1 MEDLVY
7 SHGFRVDPAAVL
19 YHRPET
25 FVDETEGN
33 EKMDLRLQG
42 KRALVTGSTAGIGF
56 AAAARLAEEGAS
68 VVINGRSAERVEEAV
83 RRARERAP
91 EAEVSGVAADLGA
104 AEGVEGILRQVP
116 EVDVLVN
123 NLGVFEPKD
132 FQEITDDDW
141 FRFFETNVM
150 SGVRLARHYLPG
162 MKEWDW
168 GRIVFVSSESAVQIP
183 AEMIHYG
190 VTKTAQLAV
199 ARGLAET
206 TVGTGVTVNS
216 VLPGPTASEGV
227 KTFVGR
233 MAQEQGKD
241 EAAMEEEFFQTARP
255 SSLLQRF
262 IEPEEVAEMIAFV
275 CSPAS
280 SATNG
285 ASLRAD
291 GGVVRS
297 VV

>member
-1 MEDLVY
+1 
-7 SHGFRVDPAAVL
+7 
-19 YHRPET
+19 
-25 FVDETEGN
+25 
-33 EKMDLRLQG
+33 MDLRLGG

-56 AAAARLAEEGAS
+56 AAVARLAEEGAS
-68 VVINGRSAERVEEAV
+68 VMVNGRSAKRVEEAV
-83 RRARERAP
+83 RRVRERAP
-91 EAEVSGVAADLGA
+91 GAEVSGVAADLGS
-104 AEGVEGILRQVP
+104 AEGVEELVLQVP

-123 NLGVFEPKD
+123 SLGIFEPKD

-162 MKEWDW
+162 MKERDW
-168 GRIVFVSSESAVQIP
+168 GRVVFVSSESAVQIP
-183 AEMIHYG
+183 VEMIHYG

-227 KTFVGR
+227 KTFVGQ

-241 EAAMEEEFFQTARP
+241 EAAVEEEFFQMARP

-262 IEPEEVAEMIAFV
+262 IEPEEVAGMIAFV
-275 CSPAS
+275 CSPVS

-297 VV
+297 II